1 MAAVGSGARRSRAQW
16 QSLIA
21 GAERSP
27 LSVRRFCASQGISTA
42 SFYLWRRRL
51 VAEAAAPMAEP
62 VGFLDLGEL
71 DLQAPAGE
79 QAPRPSGAWELE
91 LALGQGLVLRLR
103 RR

>member
-1 MAAVGSGARRSRAQW
+1 MAAVLSGVRRSRREW
-16 QSLIA
+16 QSLIERA
-21 GAERSP
+21 QRSP
-27 LSVRRFCASQGISTA
+27 LGVSAFCAAHGVSTA

-71 DLQAPAGE
+71 DLQAPEGE
-79 QAPRPSGAWELE
+79 PAPRPSGGWEVE